1 MAKIL
6 VVDDE
11 GKIRDMFKSFFTKKG
26 FDVIQASG
34 GDEAISLLKIDEKID
49 LMVLDLRM
57 PQTNGLDV
65 LRRKK
70 ELKDSR
76 PVIVLTG
83 ITQVNF
89 FVNLKEFGVESEDV
103 LYKPFELDNILSLV
117 KKKLNIDA

>member
-34 GDEAISLLKIDEKID
+34 GDEAISLLKIDKQID

-103 LYKPFELDNILSLV
+103 LYKPFDLDNILSLV
-117 KKKLNIDA
+117 RKKLNIED

>member
-11 GKIRDMFKSFFTKKG
+11 GKIRDIFKGFFTKLG
-26 FDVIQASG
+26 FDVIQAAG
-34 GDEAISLLKIDEKID
+34 GDEAVTLLKTDEKID
-49 LMVLDLRM
+49 LMILDLRM

-70 ELKDSR
+70 ELKDKR

-89 FVNLKEFGVESEDV
+89 FVNLKEFDVMPEDV

-117 KKKLNIDA
+117 RKKLNIES

>member
-11 GKIRDMFKSFFTKKG
+11 GKIRDIFKGFFTKLG
-26 FDVIQASG
+26 FDVIQAAG
-34 GDEAISLLKIDEKID
+34 GDEAISLLKTDEKID
-49 LMVLDLRM
+49 LMILDLRM

-70 ELKDSR
+70 ELKDKR

-89 FVNLKEFGVESEDV
+89 FVNLKEFDVMPEDV

-117 KKKLNIDA
+117 RKKLNIEA

>member
-1 MAKIL
+1 MAKLL

-11 GKIRDMFKSFFTKKG
+11 GKIRDMFKSFFTKMG
-26 FDVIQASG
+26 FDVIQAAG
-34 GDEAISLLKIDEKID
+34 GDEAVTLLKTDEKID
-49 LMVLDLRM
+49 LMILDLRM

-70 ELKDSR
+70 ELKDKR

-89 FVNLKEFGVESEDV
+89 FVNLKEFDVMPEDV

-117 KKKLNIDA
+117 RKKLNIES

>member
-34 GDEAISLLKIDEKID
+34 GDEAISLLKIDKQID

-70 ELKDSR
+70 EMKDNR

-89 FVNLKEFGVESEDV
+89 FVNLKEFSVDSEDV
-103 LYKPFELDNILSLV
+103 LYKPFDLDNILSLV
-117 KKKLNIDA
+117 RKKLNIED

>member
-11 GKIRDMFKSFFTKKG
+11 GKIRDIFKGFFTKLG
-26 FDVIQASG
+26 FDVIQAAG
-34 GDEAISLLKIDEKID
+34 GDEAISLLKTDEKID
-49 LMVLDLRM
+49 LMILDLRM

-70 ELKDSR
+70 ELKDKR

-89 FVNLKEFGVESEDV
+89 FVNLKEFDIMPEDV

-117 KKKLNIDA
+117 RKKLNIEA